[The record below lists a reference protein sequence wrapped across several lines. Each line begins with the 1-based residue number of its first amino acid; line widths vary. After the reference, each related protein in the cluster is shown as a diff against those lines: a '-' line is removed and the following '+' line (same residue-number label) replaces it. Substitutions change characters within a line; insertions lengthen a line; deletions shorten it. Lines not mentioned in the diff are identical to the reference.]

1 MSKTLSV
8 CVPLW
13 EIFFNMAYNEFF
25 GPTHTTH
32 GHFFLENRHTQ
43 RSLEGGPC
51 AGHMEPTL
59 IFPSGSRRG
68 RAKYDSTKKSRTAGV
83 RSSLRGVSYVSRSAI
98 SRPQSAVF
106 DRDFEKVN
114 GACPS
119 PIFGVQ
125 VEQQQQSMDD
135 YQLPLHM
142 LVYGF

>member
-68 RAKYDSTKKSRTAGV
+68 RAKYDSTKKVERRGSGRRCEVCRMSPGQQSV
-83 RSSLRGVSYVSRSAI
+83 DRSLPFLIGILKGKRGVSIAYFWGASRAAA
-98 SRPQSAVF
+98 AV
-106 DRDFEKVN
+106 D
-114 GACPS
+114 G
-119 PIFGVQ
+119 
-125 VEQQQQSMDD
+125 
-135 YQLPLHM
+135 
-142 LVYGF
+142 